1 MKTLFFALPPE
12 EIGAFAEA
20 ARPLCEAA
28 REAWPFRRRSRWT
41 GCRRRFGSAG
51 LRCWRRATHTVFMRE
66 IGSTLFFTALERR
79 VSLAPYLCEDVIRVM
94 DEDATRG
101 SALSRS
107 LYAYLLNFMDLKRP
121 RSSSASTATRWNI
134 RCAK

>member
-1 MKTLFFALPPE
+1 MVGTQ
-12 EIGAFAEA
+12 
-20 ARPLCEAA
+20 
-28 REAWPFRRRSRWT
+28 T
-41 GCRRRFGSAG
+41 
-51 LRCWRRATHTVFMRE
+51 FMRE

-79 VSLAPYLCEDVIRVM
+79 ASLAPYLCEDVIRVM

-107 LYAYLLNFMDLKRP
+107 LYAYLLNFMDF
-121 RSSSASTATRWNI
+121 SSTATRWNI